1 VTTFDVRHSAP
12 VPSVGRR
19 TADTVLVLRA
29 LGLGDALTGLPALRG
44 ARRLYPDRF
53 LTMAVGPEIGGWL
66 KGLGLIDEVLPN
78 DRLADLEWPPSGW
91 IGVGGHVAIDLHGRG
106 PLSHRIL
113 AATAPDE
120 LIAFRCR
127 RAGHLA
133 GPRWQQEEHEVQRWC
148 RLIRSAGG
156 SCDAE
161 DLRLPRSGD
170 RTDSVVVH
178 PGAASASRRWPEDRW
193 GLLAGR
199 IARSGRRIIV
209 TGGPG
214 EVELCTRVVEIAS
227 AAGGAGAADMQVEA
241 GTLDLPAL
249 TTVIG
254 GSALLVSGDTGVA
267 HLATALSTPS
277 VLLFGPTAPQ
287 YWGPAIDS
295 TRHTVLWHG
304 SVDEPGNPHGDVI
317 DPALASITASEVIEA
332 VSDLLAVVMPEVPDS
347 W

>member
-1 VTTFDVRHSAP
+1 MPRISACLGPATARTASWCTPVLPVRP
-12 VPSVGRR
+12 GVGRR
-19 TADTVLVLRA
+19 TDGVCWPAGSPGLGGGSSSLVVPARWSCA
-29 LGLGDALTGLPALRG
+29 LGLSRSQALLGVRG
-44 ARRLYPDRF
+44 
-53 LTMAVGPEIGGWL
+53 
-66 KGLGLIDEVLPN
+66 
-78 DRLADLEWPPSGW
+78 
-91 IGVGGHVAIDLHGRG
+91 
-106 PLSHRIL
+106 
-113 AATAPDE
+113 
-120 LIAFRCR
+120 
-127 RAGHLA
+127 
-133 GPRWQQEEHEVQRWC
+133 QRT
-148 RLIRSAGG
+148 S
-156 SCDAE
+156 
-161 DLRLPRSGD
+161 
-170 RTDSVVVH
+170 
-178 PGAASASRRWPEDRW
+178 
-193 GLLAGR
+193 
-199 IARSGRRIIV
+199 
-209 TGGPG
+209 
-214 EVELCTRVVEIAS
+214 
-227 AAGGAGAADMQVEA
+227 QVEA